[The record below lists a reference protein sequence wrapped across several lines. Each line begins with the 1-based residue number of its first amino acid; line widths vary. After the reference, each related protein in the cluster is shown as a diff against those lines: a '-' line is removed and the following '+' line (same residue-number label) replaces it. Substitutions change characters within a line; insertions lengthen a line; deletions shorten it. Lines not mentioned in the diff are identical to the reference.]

1 MLGGVEAAVG
11 TGPFD
16 TAGVGKS
23 PEGKANSSKNALKH
37 GMRAKS
43 GLILPGETQEEYD
56 KVVSGWNEHWQPAD
70 YQEEKL
76 VETLIRNDWMHKR
89 GQRWQLETE
98 ARVVGEN
105 GLDPMDWTAED
116 RHAMELVQRYNTT
129 AERAFY
135 RAWSALRGLGKDLMR
150 EDKEKSGMD
159 RRIKE
164 LETQLA
170 AVQKG
175 VPKAKGETPL
185 TRAQQTFQG
194 QKSPKKRKKIQTLE
208 QWVEI
213 EVSPTGKT
221 VTTQYPSN
229 EILIQD
235 GQKKWPAPELVYRRM
250 HFVNGVPHDYAWATS
265 DERIRKAG
273 GMGIQRMT
281 VDTWL
286 ELIEKEKALGTGHIL
301 PCGGNLPRPEERG
314 GCDCPTCSKNRA
326 ILEARAA

>member
-1 MLGGVEAAVG
+1 MEAAAG
-11 TGPFD
+11 TGPLE

-23 PEGKANSSKNALKH
+23 PQGKANSSKNALKH

-43 GLILPGETQEEYD
+43 VLILPGETQEEYD
-56 KVVSGWNEHWQPAD
+56 KVVRGWNDYWQPAD

-76 VETLIRNDWMHKR
+76 VETLIRNDWLHKR

-98 ARVVGEN
+98 ARVVEESGI
-105 GLDPMDWTAED
+105 DPMDWTAEQ
-116 RHAMELVQRYNTT
+116 RHTMELMQRYKTT

-135 RAWSALRGLGKDLMR
+135 RAWSALRGLGKDIMR
-150 EDKEKSGMD
+150 EDKDKAQME
-159 RRIKE
+159 RRMKE

-170 AVQKG
+170 AQKPS
-175 VPKAKGETPL
+175 VKSETPL

-213 EVSPTGKT
+213 EVSETGKT

-229 EILIQD
+229 EILIQN

-250 HFVNGVPHDYAWATS
+250 HSCMACHMSMRGRRAMSGLAS
-265 DERIRKAG
+265 LAG
-273 GMGIQRMT
+273 WGFS
-281 VDTWL
+281 
-286 ELIEKEKALGTGHIL
+286 A
-301 PCGGNLPRPEERG
+301 
-314 GCDCPTCSKNRA
+314 
-326 ILEARAA
+326 

>member
-1 MLGGVEAAVG
+1 MKKRGG
-11 TGPFD
+11 GPS
-16 TAGVGKS
+16 TPA
-23 PEGKANSSKNALKH
+23 GKASSSQNSMKH

-43 GLILPGETQEEYD
+43 VVILAGETQEEYD
-56 KVVSGWNEHWQPAD
+56 EVVSGWNDYWQPAD
-70 YQEEKL
+70 YQEKKL
-76 VETLIRNDWMHKR
+76 VDTLIRNDWMHR
-89 GQRWQLETE
+89 RAQRWQLDAE
-98 ARVVGEN
+98 AAAVGEE
-105 GLDPMDWTAED
+105 GLGPADWTAEQ
-116 RHAMELVQRYNTT
+116 RHKMELMQRYNTT

-135 RAWSALRGLGKDLMR
+135 RAWSALRGLGKDIMR
-150 EDKEKSGMD
+150 EDKD
-159 RRIKE
+159 RSAMK
-164 LETQLA
+164 LEMGKLRDE
-170 AVQKG
+170 VQKLKAQQPT
-175 VPKAKGETPL
+175 PKSETPL
-185 TRAQQTFQG
+185 TQAQKLFQG

-221 VTTQYPSN
+221 VTTQHPSN

-235 GQKKWPAPELVYRRM
+235 GQKKWPPPELVYRRM

-273 GMGIQRMT
+273 GMGIQRMR